1 MVTTMSKIGL
11 LKRAAASLAMIALGA
26 AFEGCYRPLPQDEM
40 EEAEP
45 VCTSSEQC
53 PDNFD
58 GLSAEEAIRLV
69 QTPEDA
75 LKYMAWAEQG
85 RIPGHPFYSDGYYS
99 NGYRTNSF
107 ERFHDTHSTEVWDC
121 SERALGTLALLSDN
135 GYPAYFLNMKRAD
148 SAHAVPVY
156 KKDGKISTLYA
167 PAEQYD
173 SIDQLVQ
180 KNGYVGWLLIDLNQQ
195 MRRDWK
201 SGDGNYFTYIGS
213 VQTFLSYISKI

>member
-1 MVTTMSKIGL
+1 MSKKGL
-11 LKRAAASLAMIALGA
+11 LKRAVASLAMIAFGA
-26 AFEGCYRPLPQDEM
+26 ACEGCYRPLPQDEM
-40 EEAEP
+40 EEANP
-45 VCTSSEQC
+45 VCTSAELC

-58 GLSAEEAIRLV
+58 GLSAEDAIRLV

-75 LKYMAWAEQG
+75 LKYMNWAEQG
-85 RIPGHPFYSDGYYS
+85 QIQGHPFFSEDYTN

-107 ERFHDTHSTEVWDC
+107 RRFHETHSTEVWDC

-135 GYPAYFLNMKRAD
+135 GYPAYFLNMKNAT
-148 SAHAVPVY
+148 SAHVLPVF

-173 SIDQLVQ
+173 SIDELVQ

-201 SGDGNYFTYIGS
+201 SGDGNYFNCIGS
-213 VQTFLSYISKI
+213 LQTFLSYISKI